1 MKIHERLKSKAVDIH
16 IQKMASLTL
25 NGHHYAWL
33 PTRVRAR
40 GPAYIHD
47 CYCVLRYDS
56 QEKSRA
62 CSARAARCIETARIS
77 RDDDI
82 APWHA
87 TIGGRLARLS
97 FRVVPFGKG
106 VTWGVVREGETD
118 YSGDRRTI
126 RRH

>member
-1 MKIHERLKSKAVDIH
+1 
-16 IQKMASLTL
+16 
-25 NGHHYAWL
+25 
-33 PTRVRAR
+33 
-40 GPAYIHD
+40 
-47 CYCVLRYDS
+47 VLRYDS

-62 CSARAARCIETARIS
+62 CNVRRAARRIEAARIS
-77 RDDDI
+77 RRDDDI

-87 TIGGRLARLS
+87 TIDGRPARLS

-106 VTWGVVREGETD
+106 VTRGVVREGETD